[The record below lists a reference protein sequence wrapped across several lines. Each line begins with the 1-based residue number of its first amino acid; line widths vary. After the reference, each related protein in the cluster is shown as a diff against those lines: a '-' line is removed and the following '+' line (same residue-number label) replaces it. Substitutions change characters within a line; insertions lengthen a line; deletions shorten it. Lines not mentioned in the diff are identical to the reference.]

1 MAVTLELGGETRF
14 IVQGGRTKPTIAS
27 HTGLPAPKAGDTC
40 WDATANIIY
49 KTYDGTNWVTFATMS

>member
-14 IVQGGRTKPTIAS
+14 IVQAGGTKPTIAS
-27 HTGLPAPKAGDTC
+27 QHVSPKAGDTC